1 MLILFRQRV
10 LSVGFAEKGVVGFL
24 FKEMLEKLVEEEPVS
39 HASLHVLE
47 DACAEVVDVERTDAP
62 WLVVRAVPVEQA

>member
-1 MLILFRQRV
+1 
-10 LSVGFAEKGVVGFL
+10 
-24 FKEMLEKLVEEEPVS
+24 MLEKLVEEEPVA

-47 DACAEVVDVERTDAP
+47 DARAEVVDVERTDAP